1 MRGTGERK
9 SRAAA
14 SQAGGHVC
22 SSVGSDHNEREH
34 PGGEESQWKK
44 IIVIAATVMD
54 RHNRGALISDTSGRF
69 LALLET

>member
-14 SQAGGHVC
+14 SQAGGHVR
-22 SSVGSDHNEREH
+22 SSAGSDHNEGEH

-44 IIVIAATVMD
+44 IIVITVLTVMD
-54 RHNRGALISDTSGRF
+54 TTEEL
-69 LALLET
+69 